1 MAMDMTPAHTSMH
14 QIANRTATQICGG
27 QYLGC
32 TPSVLFAGV
41 PVEALMCVSNHA
53 ASTPYG
59 FPVPGP
65 AAIVSGAAFAPQGDA
80 QILLG
85 GYAYSGNTAF
95 VETAPSCL
103 SAQA

>member
-1 MAMDMTPAHTSMH
+1 MAMDMAPAHVSMH
-14 QIANRTATQICGG
+14 QLANRTATLICGG
-27 QYLGC
+27 QYLPC
-32 TPSVLFAGV
+32 TADVLFAGV
-41 PVEALMCVSNHA
+41 PVEALMAVAPYA

-65 AAIVSGAAFAPQGDA
+65 AAILTGAIFAPQGDS

-95 VETAPSCL
+95 VTPDPPSC
-103 SAQA
+103 